1 MATTDIL
8 NEGSVITVSGKQSSK
23 LYNGLLFS
31 NKLPRSSFFQG
42 SFYLLDVEEIA
53 DGRVIK
59 YYSIYITNEAEC
71 SALRLLG
78 DYYMILN
85 YPCYF
90 GSILPMDDLSG

>member
-1 MATTDIL
+1 MTSTDIL
-8 NEGSVITVSGKQSSK
+8 NEGTIITVAGKQSAK
-23 LYNGLLFS
+23 VYNGLLFS
-31 NKLPRSSFFQG
+31 NKLPRSSFFRG

-53 DGRVIK
+53 DGRVVK
-59 YYSIYITNEAEC
+59 YYSIHITNEVEC
-71 SALRLLG
+71 SALQLQG